1 MTCIHSH
8 RRAMTHLIE
17 EGVKGIGIKR
27 ERVIEEL
34 KGGDFSSESWGGKKD
49 IIRYKNWRCQRHH
62 WELHH
67 VKELASLGCQSDNNS
82 KGLCIRQLQTS

>member
-1 MTCIHSH
+1 
-8 RRAMTHLIE
+8 MTHLIE

-34 KGGDFSSESWGGKKD
+34 KGGDFSSESWGGKD

-82 KGLCIRQLQTS
+82 KGLCIRQLQSS